1 MQVILL
7 ERIGRLGQM
16 GDVVTVKDGFARNFL
31 LPQGKAL
38 RATEANR
45 KRFETRAGAARGARS
60 RAEIGSAGRVAQRL
74 HGKSFIVIRQAGDS
88 GQLYGSV
95 STRDIS
101 TAVTEGGFS
110 IERRQVMLDRPIKTL
125 GLHDVRIGLHAE
137 VEPHVT
143 INVARSSD
151 EAARQARGE
160 DVTGKAMDRG
170 RGRCRRRAGRRREIV
185 RRWRGCRGACRR
197 CRGDRGGRSAVAGVT
212 HDSCTRE
219 SRGTLLTVGCFAA
232 VRLVELTVQA
242 TGSPSLG
249 GLRWS
254 DVPPAPACSRPN
266 RNDRISLPDRR
277 QGLRPRLW
285 RPERSAAPRNRFR
298 LLANVFSPRCSQT

>member
-16 GDVVTVKDGFARNFL
+16 GDVVNVKDGFARNFL

-38 RATEANR
+38 RATKANR
-45 KRFETRAGAARGARS
+45 ERFEKERAQLEARNLELKS
-60 RAEIGSAGRVAQRL
+60 EAETVAVKLKGQ
-74 HGKSFIVIRQAGDS
+74 SFIVLRQAGDS

-95 STRDIS
+95 ATRDI
-101 TAVTEGGFS
+101 AAVVTEGGFS

-160 DVTGKAMDRG
+160 QVTGKAMDEAEEEAIAA
-170 RGRCRRRAGRRREIV
+170 RRAAEQLFEE
-185 RRWRGCRGACRR
+185 GAI
-197 CRGDRGGRSAVAGVT
+197 AG
-212 HDSCTRE
+212 
-219 SRGTLLTVGCFAA
+219 
-232 VRLVELTVQA
+232 ELAEGAEETAEGEAQ
-242 TGSPSLG
+242 L
-249 GLRWS
+249 
-254 DVPPAPACSRPN
+254 
-266 RNDRISLPDRR
+266 
-277 QGLRPRLW
+277 
-285 RPERSAAPRNRFR
+285 
-298 LLANVFSPRCSQT
+298 